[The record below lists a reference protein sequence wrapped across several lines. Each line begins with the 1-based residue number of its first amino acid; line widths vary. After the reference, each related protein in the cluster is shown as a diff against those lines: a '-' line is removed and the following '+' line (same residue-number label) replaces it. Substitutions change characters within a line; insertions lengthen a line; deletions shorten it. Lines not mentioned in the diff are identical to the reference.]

1 MSEETKQQPARRMV
15 VVVGVDLSNVSG
27 HLLARARDLVRSIE
41 SAELHLV
48 HVIPDPLL
56 WAAEP
61 PHPSILDT
69 RPQTDLARQK
79 LQQLCDSVL
88 KECRARI
95 VLHTPVGRTADEI
108 SRIARESGADII
120 VVEMH
125 ERGGLRR
132 VFHHSVVARI
142 TQTAPCSV
150 LAIRDPSS
158 RVASQARARQPEMGS
173 RAASG

>member
-1 MSEETKQQPARRMV
+1 MSEETKHQPTKHMV
-15 VVVGVDLSNVSG
+15 VVVGVDLSDVSG
-27 HLLARARDLVRSIE
+27 HLLARARDLVRSIDN
-41 SAELHLV
+41 AELHLV

-61 PHPSILDT
+61 PHPSVLDT
-69 RPQTDLARQK
+69 RPQAELAQLK
-79 LQQLCDSVL
+79 LQQLCDSIM
-88 KECRARI
+88 KGSRARV
-95 VLHTPVGRTADEI
+95 VLHTPVGRTADQI
-108 SRIARESGADII
+108 TRVAREARADII

-150 LAIRDPSS
+150 LAIRDPA
-158 RVASQARARQPEMGS
+158 RAAPQARARQPEMGS
-173 RAASG
+173 RAAGG